1 MRGHPP
7 PRVVKLEDLDSELE
21 RAAELFSVSEDAA
34 REFLRGFEM
43 APPARRPADPFSD
56 AYRAWVWDLYHR
68 VSGRSEYSVAN
79 EASPFDLD
87 EALVAPYPYSTG
99 SPTVVGEEL
108 VARGFIIA
116 SLGLTP
122 PARVVE
128 FGSGWGNLTVDLASM
143 GFDVTAVE
151 VEERFCTLTERRNR
165 RPGKL
170 TMVRSG
176 MLDFVA
182 DEPFDVALFYESFH
196 HCADHT
202 EMLRRL
208 GGIVR
213 AGGKVVWAGE
223 PVGPLGYPW
232 GLRLDGY
239 SLWSTRTY
247 GWLELGFEE
256 RYFAEALARM
266 GWRASRNRL
275 PAGSPLA
282 DVIVGSRQW

>member
-1 MRGHPP
+1 MRGDPP
-7 PRVVKLEDLDSELE
+7 PRVVMLEDLDRELE
-21 RAAELFSVSEDAA
+21 RAAELFAVSEDAA
-34 REFLRGFEM
+34 RAFLRGFEM
-43 APPARRPADPFSD
+43 APPPGRPADPFSE
-56 AYRAWVWDLYHR
+56 AYGAWVWGLYHR

-108 VARGFIIA
+108 VARGFIVA
-116 SLGLTP
+116 TLGLTP

-151 VEERFCTLTERRNR
+151 VEERFCTLAERRNR
-165 RPGKL
+165 RPNKL
-170 TMVRSG
+170 TVVRSG
-176 MLDFVA
+176 MLDFVTA
-182 DEPFDVALFYESFH
+182 EPFDAALFYESFH
-196 HCADHT
+196 HCADHM

-208 GGIVR
+208 REIVR
-213 AGGKVVWAGE
+213 PTGRVVWAGE

-256 RYFAEALARM
+256 RYFAEALTRT
-266 GWRASRNRL
+266 GWRASRSRL

-282 DVIVGSRQW
+282 DVIVGIR